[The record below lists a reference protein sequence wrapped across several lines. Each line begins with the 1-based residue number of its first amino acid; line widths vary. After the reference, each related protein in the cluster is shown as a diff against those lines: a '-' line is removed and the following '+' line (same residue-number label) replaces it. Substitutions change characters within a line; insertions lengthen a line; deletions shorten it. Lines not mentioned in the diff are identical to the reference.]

1 MKQSAS
7 RLIGPLAAAALVLYG
22 VPALSARPPV
32 QVSGTVTSIE
42 GRQIAIDGTRYD
54 VQLQGGA
61 LQQLAQVHV
70 GDKVDL
76 VLSGPVGASSTQVS
90 AIREH
95 NAR

>member
-1 MKQSAS
+1 MKQTAY
-7 RLIGPLAAAALVLYG
+7 RLISPLAAATMVLYG
-22 VPALSARPPV
+22 AAALSARPPV

-42 GRQIAIDGTRYD
+42 GRQITIDGARYD
-54 VQLQGGA
+54 VQLQGAA

-76 VLSGPVGASSTQVS
+76 VLSGPLGAASTQVS